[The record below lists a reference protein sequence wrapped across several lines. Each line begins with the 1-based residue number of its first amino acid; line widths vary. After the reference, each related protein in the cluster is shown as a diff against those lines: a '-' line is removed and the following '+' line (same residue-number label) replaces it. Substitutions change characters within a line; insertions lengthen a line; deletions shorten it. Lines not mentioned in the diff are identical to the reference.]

1 MKKLLFMIVTG
12 IDKLTTGVSKVALWL
27 IFPIVGIMLYEVI
40 VRYFVGRPTL
50 WATEL
55 ATMVFGVY
63 MFFAGPWSVL
73 KKVQVGVD
81 IFSSKWSRRTQA
93 IVNTITYVFTF
104 ILFFS
109 LLYTSFKYAVESWE
123 MKEVSTSAW
132 SPIVY
137 PFKMIIPVAFSLM
150 MLQTFAEFLRNVW
163 MACTGEELE

>member
-1 MKKLLFMIVTG
+1 MKKILCIIVKG
-12 IDKLTTGVSKVALWL
+12 IDKLTTLVSKGVLLL
-27 IFPIVGIMLYEVI
+27 IFPIIGIMLYEVI
-40 VRYFVGRPTL
+40 VRYFLGRPTV

-55 ATMVFGVY
+55 ATMIFGAY
-63 MFFAGPWSVL
+63 MLFAGPWSVL

-93 IVNTITYVFTF
+93 VVSCLTYVFTF

-109 LLYTSFKYAVESWE
+109 LLYTSYVYAVESWS

-137 PFKMIIPVAFSLM
+137 PYKMVIPVAFFLM
-150 MLQTFAEFLRNVW
+150 MLQTFAEFLRNAW